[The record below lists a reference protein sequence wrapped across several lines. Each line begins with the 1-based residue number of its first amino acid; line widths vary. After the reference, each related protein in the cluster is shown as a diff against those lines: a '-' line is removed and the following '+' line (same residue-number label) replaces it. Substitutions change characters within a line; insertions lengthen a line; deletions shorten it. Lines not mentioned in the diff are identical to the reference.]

1 MSNRAKGRWVAL
13 TTVAVVTLC
22 WMCMA
27 NRDGAGVF
35 LIAGIFV
42 GVPYA
47 LVVGTV
53 LGAIAGRLATH
64 RELVLVVLAVMVT
77 LALDALPV
85 LLFSCTDCEIDPMLP
100 TFLVQSLVP
109 AVAAALW
116 LERWTRPLPTVPEA
130 RDVARA

>member
-1 MSNRAKGRWVAL
+1 MAL
-13 TTVAVVTLC
+13 ATVAVVTLC
-22 WMCMA
+22 WMCIA
-27 NRDGAGVF
+27 NRDGAGAF
-35 LIAGIFV
+35 LMAGIFV
-42 GVPYA
+42 GAPYA

-53 LGAIAGRLATH
+53 LGAIAGRLTSH

-77 LALDALPV
+77 LALDSLPV
-85 LLFSCTDCEIDPMLP
+85 LLFSCKDCETDPMLMSS
-100 TFLVQSLVP
+100 LVQSLVP